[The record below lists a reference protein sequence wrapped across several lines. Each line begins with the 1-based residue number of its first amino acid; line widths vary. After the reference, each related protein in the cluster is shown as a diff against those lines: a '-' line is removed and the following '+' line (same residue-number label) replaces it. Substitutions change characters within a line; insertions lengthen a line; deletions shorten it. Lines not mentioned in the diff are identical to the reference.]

1 MSPKYNLMVYPGAG
15 SADGIRGNHIILA
28 PPFANKKD
36 LDHLVN
42 VITAVIIEVFNN
54 ILNKA

>member
-1 MSPKYNLMVYPGAG
+1 MVYPGAG

-28 PPFANKKD
+28 PPFIANKKD
-36 LDHLVN
+36 IDHLVN

-54 ILNKA
+54 I